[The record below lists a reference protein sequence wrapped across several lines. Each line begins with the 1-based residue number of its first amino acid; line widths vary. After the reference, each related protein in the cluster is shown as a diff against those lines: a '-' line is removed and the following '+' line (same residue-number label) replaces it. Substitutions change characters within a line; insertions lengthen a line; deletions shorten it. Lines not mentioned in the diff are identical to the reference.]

1 MDDLKPFVHGSEG
14 THSACEKIVERGA
27 KLECCGCS
35 GHKCKDNEDDEE
47 TECPECGGE
56 LIKGKCKNWLDFLK
70 NETGNKKSKQERIKN
85 IQAYVEKYLSRELTY
100 EEIEKICPDEI
111 IKYERYPWGQP
122 FRRYRRQRHEAD
134 SEAIRYPAGRFP
146 VPAVFRR
153 GAQARLCR

>member
-27 KLECCGCS
+27 KMECCGCS

-111 IKYERYPWGQP
+111 IKYERLKSDIFNLMKQ
-122 FRRYRRQRHEAD
+122 AD
-134 SEAIRYPAGRFP
+134 SVATSIRDKIKSYEEN
-146 VPAVFRR
+146 
-153 GAQARLCR
+153 